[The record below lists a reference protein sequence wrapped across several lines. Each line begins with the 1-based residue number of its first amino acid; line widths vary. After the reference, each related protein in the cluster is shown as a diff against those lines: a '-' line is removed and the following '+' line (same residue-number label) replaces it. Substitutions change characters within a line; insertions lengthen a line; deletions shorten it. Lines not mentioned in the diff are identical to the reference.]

1 MVGVELLVAC
11 SVLALTVAVGLVAHE
26 WSHAFV
32 LRFGAIDYTI
42 SYLPNR
48 ERGLVGLL
56 RSRPWAVVQ
65 PRPTGTDSPWV
76 LRIAALAPLA
86 LALPALGLSATGYA
100 TEGPPVVTAATVGW
114 LACTIP
120 SPQDFSVAFHA
131 HRALRDSLE
140 EYDPRNSRAE

>member
-1 MVGVELLVAC
+1 MVGAELVVAC
-11 SVLALTVAVGLVAHE
+11 SVLVVTLALGLLAHE
-26 WSHAFV
+26 WSHACV

-48 ERGLVGLL
+48 GRGVLGLL

-65 PRPTGTDSPWV
+65 PRPTGRDSPWV
-76 LRIAALAPLA
+76 LRAAALAPLA
-86 LALPALGLSATGYA
+86 LAVPALGLVATGYA

-114 LACTIP
+114 LACAIP

-140 EYDPRNSRAE
+140 EYGSRRSRSE